1 MTCVVHGRTLA
12 WYASASARLS
22 LALGVVFVLNMLAAA
37 PPAPEVRPVLPIDG
51 PLGIAGSLAMLTI
64 TGVTMVL
71 LLGGGR
77 LECEPEREP
86 PVHSPAD
93 GNGSAK

>member
-37 PPAPEVRPVLPIDG
+37 PPAPEVRPILPIDG

-71 LLGGGR
+71 LLRPTASLAQDHRVGAV
-77 LECEPEREP
+77 PE
-86 PVHSPAD
+86 AA
-93 GNGSAK
+93 GL